1 MNATAGRPRTSKAAV
16 VVLVPVTVLA
26 ATGAAL
32 ALMLGYVPDPS
43 RIDPGWMLLYLPA
56 LLLGPILLASL
67 MFGYAWARVPLAVLI
82 WAFLGITLASLP
94 ALIAQVGSGAFVFAI
109 FVAVDLFGLRAI
121 HGARVREAV
130 LHAADARARRTPQGF
145 GLALVA
151 SASAIFGVPSS
162 LILLCADAGGAEWLG
177 GSSGPARLVVPI
189 VGVSIAAS
197 AIAGLARSRAF
208 LVCLL
213 GSALAVSALHASFA
227 LARNAAGAP
236 FAVAA
241 AAIAATGLVA
251 ATRPR
256 FAEFCRQ
263 LARRQSKV

>member
-1 MNATAGRPRTSKAAV
+1 MSAPADRPRTSMAPV

-43 RIDPGWMLLYLPA
+43 QVARGWMLLYLPA
-56 LLLGPILLASL
+56 LLLGPLLLASL
-67 MFGYAWARVPLAVLI
+67 MFGYAWARIPLALLI
-82 WAFLGITLASLP
+82 WAFLAITLASLP
-94 ALIAQVGSGAFVFAI
+94 ALFAEVGSGALIFGI

-121 HGARVREAV
+121 HGPRLREAV
-130 LHAADARARRTPQGF
+130 AHAAAARARRYPDGF

-151 SASAIFGVPSS
+151 GGSALLGVPSS
-162 LILLCADAGGAEWLG
+162 LVLLAADVRDAGGAGWLG
-177 GSSGPARLVVPI
+177 GSSGPARLVLPI

-197 AIAGLARSRAF
+197 AIARLARSRTF
-208 LVCLL
+208 LVSLL
-213 GSALAVSALHASFA
+213 GAALTVSALHAPFA
-227 LARNAAGAP
+227 FARHSGGAP
-236 FAVAA
+236 FAIAA
-241 AAIAATGLVA
+241 AAIATLGVVA

-263 LARRQSKV
+263 LARR